1 MIKHLL
7 FLSTDYHPKFIFVG
21 VFSNSE
27 NIHQAKFYAW
37 ILYVKMLLF
46 FMPQAPPVYL
56 SVRSENVALDNKLT
70 LDNKEGIQSAEQ
82 PQKHH

>member
-27 NIHQAKFYAW
+27 NIHQAQFYAW

-46 FMPQAPPVYL
+46 FMPQAPLVYL
-56 SVRSENVALDNKLT
+56 SVRSVELIINFFLAPPMF
-70 LDNKEGIQSAEQ
+70 SSHRAW
-82 PQKHH
+82 PQFHY